1 MHAMLWWIWVLAALV
16 LLGVEMATPGG
27 FVAIFFC
34 IGALV
39 AGVLAAAGIAESLWA
54 QLVIFSIFS
63 VGSIVL
69 LRRPLRRWFEPA
81 MPAQTVDRLDGERGV
96 VLEVI
101 APGGVGRVEV
111 RGSSWGARTAAAD
124 PLKTGERCIVER
136 VDGLTLWVRPE

>member
-1 MHAMLWWIWVLAALV
+1 MLWWIWVLAALV

-27 FVAIFFC
+27 FVAVFFG

-54 QLVIFSIFS
+54 QMLIFSIFS
-63 VGSIVL
+63 VSSLVL
-69 LRRPLRRWFEPA
+69 LRRPLRKWFEPA
-81 MPAQTVDRLDGERGV
+81 MPGQTVDRLDGERGV

-111 RGSSWGARTAAAD
+111 RGSSWGARTVAAAS
-124 PLKTGERCIVER
+124 LKAGERCIVER